1 MDRQSNGLVI
11 RMDIVTRMH
20 LEIAMQLII
29 TEICM
34 LIKQANLRMDE
45 LTILMEK

>member
-1 MDRQSNGLVI
+1 MDRQGNGLVK
-11 RMDIVTRMH
+11 MDIVTRMH
-20 LEIAMQLII
+20 LEIAVQLII
-29 TEICM
+29 TEMCM